1 MEPQASKPKGGP
13 AYGLQKAGP
22 LPDAQ
27 KHLWSG
33 HHTQGTLP
41 REEDLG
47 ELEYTDSYTF
57 RLVSRAGP
65 LEDKSQVLDCP

>member
-1 MEPQASKPKGGP
+1 MLT
-13 AYGLQKAGP
+13 LQPGREADNP
-22 LPDAQ
+22 DPMTEILP
-27 KHLWSG
+27 LWSG

-41 REEDLG
+41 GEEDLG

-65 LEDKSQVLDCP
+65 LEDKSQVSDCP

>member
-1 MEPQASKPKGGP
+1 MACRKLAPCLMPRSI
-13 AYGLQKAGP
+13 
-22 LPDAQ
+22 
-27 KHLWSG
+27 SG
-33 HHTQGTLP
+33 QDTTPRGTLP
-41 REEDLG
+41 GEEDLG